1 MTQNEYNDLSFFS
14 NTIASK
20 ANAGDPYAVMYM
32 ADAYLNGWGIQK
44 NNEQYSYYLNAAA
57 SMGVS
62 NACIRLFV
70 YNLASGNI
78 QEAEK
83 VLQQWD
89 ESSLDEFKSSKDI

>member
-32 ADAYLNGWGIQK
+32 ADAYLNGWGIQQ

-62 NACIRLFV
+62 NAC
-70 YNLASGNI
+70 NLASGNI